1 MTTDCKH
8 LQHKKSTNKIH
19 KQLYN
24 ITTSYKMLQ
33 VHTSTV
39 LSAKKTASLWRLI
52 SPIANVWR
60 SRNIEVQSI
69 QNLQGDQEMLLAL
82 KQSIADRNL
91 PTLACGWSDSRNRS
105 NVQKHAN
112 TENSS
117 GLSLLLENLFD
128 WDIVLTWTS
137 GHDVGTCWFE
147 FVKCTA

>member
-1 MTTDCKH
+1 
-8 LQHKKSTNKIH
+8 
-19 KQLYN
+19 
-24 ITTSYKMLQ
+24 MLQ

-91 PTLACGWSDSRNRS
+91 PTLACG
-105 NVQKHAN
+105 
-112 TENSS
+112 
-117 GLSLLLENLFD
+117 
-128 WDIVLTWTS
+128 
-137 GHDVGTCWFE
+137 
-147 FVKCTA
+147 